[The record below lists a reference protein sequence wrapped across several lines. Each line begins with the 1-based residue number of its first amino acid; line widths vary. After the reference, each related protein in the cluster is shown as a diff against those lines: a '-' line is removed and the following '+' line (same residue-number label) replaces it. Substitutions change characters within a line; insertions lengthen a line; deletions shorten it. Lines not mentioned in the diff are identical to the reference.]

1 MFSSFWNVLASM
13 VKTLHFQCRGP
24 GSSLGGTKKS
34 HLPHGAVKK
43 KVPLILQCSQKKM
56 FFPLMFSTT
65 LLDGIIVPSSKI
77 RKLVIER
84 LKQHVY
90 SQEPAWHNWN
100 LNGDQPTPAPELLT
114 TPSLPVPLPPTRQSL
129 PPYDSGWQEQW
140 CRHQT
145 GATTSAHTALRFY
158 SLEIGKRG
166 WGNSL
171 NHTAL
176 LSQAWE

>member
-1 MFSSFWNVLASM
+1 MEVPLGELRNPTCHM
-13 VKTLHFQCRGP
+13 VQL
-24 GSSLGGTKKS
+24 
-34 HLPHGAVKK
+34 KK
-43 KVPLILQCSQKKM
+43 KVPLILQCSQKKI

-100 LNGDQPTPAPELLT
+100 LHGDQPTPAPELLT
-114 TPSLPVPLPPTRQSL
+114 TPSLLVLLPPTRQSL
-129 PPYDSGWQEQW
+129 PPHDSGWQEQW
-140 CRHQT
+140 CRRQT
-145 GATTSAHTALRFY
+145 GANTSAHTALRFY
-158 SLEIGKRG
+158 SLEIGKHG